1 MLLTWSDVGNWFIEL
16 WERFLLLLTPETVD
30 GGSSASVVAQQI
42 VIAIIVFLFLFYLN
56 KIILRL
62 LTKRAK
68 NPAKDPAKKTARLF
82 GISVLRAILGII
94 VVIIVLDILGVN
106 VTGLTTIISAAVVA
120 IGLSLQN
127 VISNFAS
134 GIIVI
139 STHKIV
145 VGDYI
150 SVSTTTE
157 GTVKEVNLLTTELV
171 TFNNLS
177 VFVPNSLLTS
187 GSITNYNTLENRR
200 INLVVGVSYDSKPA
214 EIKKILKYVINK
226 QPLVNKEM
234 PITIVL
240 ENLSSSSIDF
250 AIKCYTT
257 NGQYWD
263 ALYQLREDVFVEF
276 KKRNI
281 EIPYQKLDVNL
292 NSNYTPSKPN
302 IVSDITDDQI
312 RIEPS
317 TQSPVV
323 ERSYEDSLDTILN
336 KSYAKSKRKAA
347 SKKKETTTK

>member
-1 MLLTWSDVGNWFIEL
+1 MLLAWSDVGNWFKEL
-16 WERFLLLLTPETVD
+16 WERFLSLLTPETAE
-30 GGSSASVVAQQI
+30 GTSSAAVVAQQI

-94 VVIIVLDILGVN
+94 VVVIVLDILGLDMS
-106 VTGLTTIISAAVVA
+106 GLTTIISAAVVA

-139 STHKIV
+139 TTRKIV

-150 SVSTTTE
+150 SVNSTTE

-177 VFVPNSLLTS
+177 IFVPNSLLTS

-200 INLVVGVSYDSKPA
+200 INLVVGVSYDSKPS
-214 EIKKILKYVINK
+214 EIKKILKYVVKKQPLINK
-226 QPLVNKEM
+226 QM

-240 ENLSSSSIDF
+240 ENLSGSSVDF
-250 AIKCYTT
+250 AVKCYAT
-257 NGQYWD
+257 NSQYWD
-263 ALYQLREDVFVEF
+263 ALYQLREDVFIEF

-281 EIPYQKLDVNL
+281 EIPFQKMDVNL
-292 NSNYTPSKPN
+292 NSNYTPSKPDV
-302 IVSDITDDQI
+302 ISDITDEEI

-323 ERSYEDSLDTILN
+323 ERSYEDSLDTIIN
-336 KSYAKSKRKAA
+336 KSYSK
-347 SKKKETTTK
+347 SKKKAAAKKKKTTKK